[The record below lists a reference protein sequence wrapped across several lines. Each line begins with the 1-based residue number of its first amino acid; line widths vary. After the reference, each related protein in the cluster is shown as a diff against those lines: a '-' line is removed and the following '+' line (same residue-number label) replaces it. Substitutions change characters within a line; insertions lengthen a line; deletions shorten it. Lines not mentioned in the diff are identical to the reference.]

1 MSSDAPERFDPETGI
16 AAEVETA
23 RIEREM
29 EQSYIDYAMSVIAGR
44 ALPDARDGLKPV
56 HRRIL
61 YAMHQSGISAR
72 SAHRKSSSIVG
83 ETMGDYHPHGDSAI
97 YNALARMAQDFSMRN
112 PLVDGQGN
120 FGSVDGDPPAAMR
133 YTEARMSPIA
143 EELLDNIE
151 MDTVEFT
158 ANYDDRL
165 SEPAVLP
172 AAFPNLL
179 VNGSSGIAVG
189 MSTNIP
195 PHNLGEVIDA
205 TIHLIHHPECTVEDL
220 MNHVQGPDF
229 PTGANIVGQNAIYKA
244 YKTGRG
250 RVRVRAEFDV
260 QDDRIVI
267 TELPFQT
274 NKARLV
280 ERIADNVN
288 AGTIEGI
295 RDLRDESDRD
305 GIRVVVEL
313 KRGANPDIV
322 KNQLLEHHL
331 ESTFGVINLALV
343 DGQPQVLTLKETLHE
358 YLEHRRTV
366 VRRRSQYELD
376 EKRDRAHILEGRLRA
391 LEQVDDVV
399 DIIRNSTDRDNAK
412 AALRGEH
419 VVESDE
425 RGESLPTFD
434 FSEDQANHIV
444 AMQLGS
450 LTSLESDEIEDEYE
464 SVQDR
469 IERLQTILNNPDEL
483 DAVVEDELAT
493 IRDKYADERR
503 TRIIEDDGTV
513 THEDLIAQE
522 DVVVVVTEDDYIKRM
537 SLEDF
542 RSQHRGGKG
551 IIGTSLKDGDTV
563 SSVYVANTHDY
574 LLYFTSHGQVYQ
586 LKTYQIPEMSRT
598 ARGKS
603 AVNLLELDD
612 GEQITAVVNTAEM
625 DIDDDEERYFTMVT
639 QSGYIKRTSVNSF
652 QNIRSTGI
660 IAISLG
666 ADDKLIDVEVTDG
679 NRDIILGTRKG
690 MAIRFNEGDVRSV
703 GRSAR
708 GVHGIK
714 LEDTD
719 AVAALAAVDDD
730 QDDWVLTVTEHGYGK
745 RTDIDRYRQQSR
757 NGKGLIDIKTNER
770 NGHVCEVETVG
781 ISDELFMMSRKGQIL
796 RTPVDDISTVGR
808 NTMGVI
814 VMDLEDTDTVASVDT
829 HPRTDDS
836 SEADSGDG
844 ESESENA
851 TRTELYTRY
860 LDCGRESTTHPTSLT
875 SCCSLPKKRDS
886 TSKILNRFSDVIAN
900 KE

>member
-1 MSSDAPERFDPETGI
+1 MSSDAPERFDPDAGI
-16 AAEVETA
+16 AADVETA
-23 RIEREM
+23 RIEQEM

-61 YAMHQSGISAR
+61 YAMHGLGVTAR
-72 SAHRKSSSIVG
+72 SSHRKSSSIVG

-97 YNALARMAQDFSMRN
+97 YDTLARMAQDFSMRY

-143 EELLDNIE
+143 EELLSDID
-151 MDTVEFT
+151 MDTVDFQP
-158 ANYDDRL
+158 NYDDRL
-165 SEPAVLP
+165 EEPAVLP

-205 TIHLIHHPECTVEDL
+205 TVHLIDNPDCTVEDL
-220 MNHVQGPDF
+220 MGHVKGPDF
-229 PTGANIVGQNAIYKA
+229 PTGANIVGRNAIHKA

-250 RVRVRAEFDV
+250 RIRVRAEFEV
-260 QDDRIVI
+260 EGDDRIVI
-267 TELPFQT
+267 TELPFQA

-288 AGTIEGI
+288 DGTIEGI

-313 KRGANPDIV
+313 KRGANAEVV

-343 DGQPQVLTLKETLHE
+343 DGQPQVLDLKETLAE
-358 YLEHRRTV
+358 YVDHRRTV

-391 LEQVDDVV
+391 LQSVDDVV
-399 DIIRNSTDRDNAK
+399 EVIRNSESRDDAK

-419 VVESDE
+419 VVKAD
-425 RGESLPTFD
+425 GEPLPAFD
-434 FSEDQANHIV
+434 FSAAQADHIV

-450 LTSLESDEIEDEYE
+450 LTAMEADEIRDEYE
-464 SVQDR
+464 AVQAR
-469 IERLQTILNNPDEL
+469 IERLEAILNDPDEL
-483 DAVVEDELAT
+483 DAVVRSELEA
-493 IRDKYADERR
+493 IAEEYDDDRR
-503 TRIIEDDGTV
+503 TSIVEDTGTV
-513 THEDLIAQE
+513 THEDLIAEE

-537 SLEDF
+537 PLDRF
-542 RSQHRGGKG
+542 TAQHRGGKG
-551 IIGTSLKDGDTV
+551 IIGTELKQDDRV
-563 SSVYVANTHDY
+563 SSVYVASTHDY
-574 LLYFTSHGQVYQ
+574 LLYFTTHGKVYQ
-586 LKTYQIPEMSRT
+586 LKTYQVPEMSRT

-612 GEQITAVVNTAEM
+612 GEEITAVVNCADMEA
-625 DIDDDEERYFTMVT
+625 DEEKYLTMAT
-639 QSGYIKRTSVNSF
+639 REGYVKRTSVENF

-660 IAISLG
+660 IATKLG
-666 ADDKLIDVEVTDG
+666 DDDALVDVEVTDG
-679 NRDIILGTRKG
+679 SRDLILASRGG
-690 MAIRFNEGDVRSV
+690 MAIRFEESDVRAM

-708 GVHGIK
+708 GVRGIK
-714 LEDTD
+714 LEGDD
-719 AVAALAAVDDD
+719 EVAALAAIDAERHS
-730 QDDWVLTVTEHGYGK
+730 WVLTVTEHGYGK
-745 RTDIDRYRQQSR
+745 RTDIDQYRRQSR
-757 NGKGLIDIKTNER
+757 NGKGLIDIKTNDR
-770 NGHVCEVETVG
+770 NGRVCELETVAP
-781 ISDELFMMSRKGQIL
+781 DDHLFVMSGDGQIL
-796 RTPVDDISTVGR
+796 RTPVEDLSVVGR

-814 VMDLEDTDTVASVDT
+814 VMDVAPGDTVATVDVHAAADGGEAAT
-829 HPRTDDS
+829 ATGD
-836 SEADSGDG
+836 SEADASAD
-844 ESESENA
+844 
-851 TRTELYTRY
+851 
-860 LDCGRESTTHPTSLT
+860 
-875 SCCSLPKKRDS
+875 
-886 TSKILNRFSDVIAN
+886 
-900 KE
+900 

>member
-44 ALPDARDGLKPV
+44 ALPDVRDGLKPV

-83 ETMGDYHPHGDSAI
+83 EAMGDYHPHGDSAI
-97 YNALARMAQDFSMRN
+97 YNALARMAQDFSMRY

-133 YTEARMSPIA
+133 YTEARMSSIA
-143 EELLDNIE
+143 EELLDDIE

-158 ANYDDRL
+158 SNYDDRL
-165 SEPAVLP
+165 TEPAALP

-205 TIHLIHHPECTVEDL
+205 TIHLIHHPDCTVEDL
-220 MNHVQGPDF
+220 MSHIQGPDF
-229 PTGANIVGQNAIYKA
+229 PTGANIVGQNAIHKA

-250 RVRVRAEFDV
+250 RIRVRAEFDV
-260 QDDRIVI
+260 RDDRIVI

-313 KRGANPDIV
+313 KRGANPDVV

-391 LEQVDDVV
+391 LEQADDVV
-399 DIIRNSTDRDNAK
+399 DIIRNSTDRDSAK

-419 VVESDE
+419 TVESDE
-425 RGESLPTFD
+425 DGKSLPTFD
-434 FSEDQANHIV
+434 FSEAQANHIV

-450 LTSLESDEIEDEYE
+450 LTSLESDEIKDEYE
-464 SVQDR
+464 SVQTR
-469 IERLQTILNNPDEL
+469 IDRLQTILNDPDEL
-483 DAVVEDELAT
+483 DGVVEDELAA
-493 IRDKYADERR
+493 IRDEYADERR
-503 TRIIEDDGTV
+503 TTIIEDDGTV

-522 DVVVVVTEDDYIKRM
+522 DVIVVVTEDDYIKRM

-551 IIGTSLKDGDTV
+551 IIGTSLKDGDAV

-574 LLYFTSHGQVYQ
+574 LLYFTNHGQVYQ

-603 AVNLLELDD
+603 AVNLLDLDD

-625 DIDDDEERYFTMVT
+625 DVDNNDERYLTMVT
-639 QSGYIKRTSVNSF
+639 QSGYIKRTSVTSF

-660 IAISLG
+660 IAINLG
-666 ADDKLIDVEVTDG
+666 ADDTLIDVEVTDG

-690 MAIRFNEGDVRSV
+690 MAIRFDEADVRSM

-714 LEDTD
+714 LENNDT
-719 AVAALAAVDDD
+719 VAALAAVHDD

-745 RTDIDRYRQQSR
+745 RTDIDQYRQQSR

-770 NGHVCEVETVG
+770 NGRVCEVETVKG
-781 ISDELFMMSRKGQIL
+781 DDELFIMSRNGQIL
-796 RTPVDDISTVGR
+796 RTPVNDISTVGR

-814 VMDLEDTDTVASVDT
+814 VMDLEDDDTVTSVDI
-829 HPRTDDS
+829 HPGTDDS
-836 SEADSGDG
+836 SETDDDTLKG
-844 ESESENA
+844 ESKSASA
-851 TRTELYTRY
+851 TSSAQ
-860 LDCGRESTTHPTSLT
+860 D
-875 SCCSLPKKRDS
+875 
-886 TSKILNRFSDVIAN
+886 
-900 KE
+900 

>member
-229 PTGANIVGQNAIYKA
+229 PTGANIVGQNAIHKA

-851 TRTELYTRY
+851 TA
-860 LDCGRESTTHPTSLT
+860 TTPS
-875 SCCSLPKKRDS
+875 
-886 TSKILNRFSDVIAN
+886 
-900 KE
+900 

>member
-829 HPRTDDS
+829 HPHTDDS

-851 TRTELYTRY
+851 TA
-860 LDCGRESTTHPTSLT
+860 TTPS
-875 SCCSLPKKRDS
+875 
-886 TSKILNRFSDVIAN
+886 
-900 KE
+900 